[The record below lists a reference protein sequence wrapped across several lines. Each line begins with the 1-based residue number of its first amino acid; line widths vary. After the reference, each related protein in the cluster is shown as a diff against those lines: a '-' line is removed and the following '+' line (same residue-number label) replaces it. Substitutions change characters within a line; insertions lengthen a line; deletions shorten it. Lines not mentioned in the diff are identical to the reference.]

1 MHLRTPTEQL
11 QSSLDCRLLI
21 YLPHITMNWTGGR
34 LQRNSNNRSGNLAR
48 NQKQKFAK
56 SRLRSTND
64 SRQTPSLIEFAT
76 FGPLL
81 QAKFTGDETQRLG
94 LASQVGCLLL
104 EPDDCV
110 APRWVGE

>member
-1 MHLRTPTEQL
+1 
-11 QSSLDCRLLI
+11 
-21 YLPHITMNWTGGR
+21 MNWTGGR
-34 LQRNSNNRSGNLAR
+34 LQRHSNNRSGNLAR

-64 SRQTPSLIEFAT
+64 SRQAPSLIEFAT

-110 APRWVGE
+110 APWWVGE